1 MIPATPS
8 WSATRTAAES
18 TRSRVS
24 REVLRALKRV
34 HPLDSRTLYGYGPPW
49 LTRTLYGGAAQFREA
64 GHRQRDP
71 ALQAIVFSH
80 YGRPGSVRLTEVDT
94 PSPSPEEVLVRVR
107 SSSLNAGD
115 WHALRGRPYLMR
127 GATGLRRPKR
137 GRLGVDVAG
146 VVEEVGSEVRDLRVG
161 SRVYGMVPD
170 GAFAEFV
177 VGGIWFVPMPSSL
190 TFEQAA
196 AVPSAGCTALQA
208 VRDQGNVRAGER
220 VLVYGAGGGV
230 GTFTVQ
236 IATSLGAHV
245 TAATSTDKVDGVR
258 SVGADEVIDY
268 RATGIGH
275 LDGLF
280 DVVIDLGGDRTIGTL
295 RRLLAPGGRLVLVA
309 AGRGLGGPIGR
320 FAAGAARAAILR
332 QEVAAFVASPPFR
345 ENLETLSGLIDQGTV
360 RPIIDRTYDLSR
372 TAEAI
377 ARMGSGAALGKI
389 VLTVP

>member
-1 MIPATPS
+1 M
-8 WSATRTAAES
+8 
-18 TRSRVS
+18 
-24 REVLRALKRV
+24 RA
-34 HPLDSRTLYGYGPPW
+34 
-49 LTRTLYGGAAQFREA
+49 
-64 GHRQRDP
+64 
-71 ALQAIVFSH
+71 
-80 YGRPGSVRLTEVDT
+80 
-94 PSPSPEEVLVRVR
+94 
-107 SSSLNAGD
+107 
-115 WHALRGRPYLMR
+115 
-127 GATGLRRPKR
+127 ATGLRRPKR

-177 VGGIWFVPMPSSL
+177 VGGSWFVPMPSRL